1 MLSLLINYFI
11 NLVFIR
17 ATYLGFIYSLY
28 LILIEA
34 FFDNSVVLFK
44 SVFLN

>member
-1 MLSLLINYFI
+1 MLSLLTSYFI

-17 ATYLGFIYSLY
+17 ATHLGFIYSLY
-28 LILIEA
+28 LILVEA
-34 FFDNSVVLFK
+34 FFNNGVVLFE